1 VPLPEDK
8 KPSFETDDRFPSGP
22 WVGYFLQFDVQ
33 SRTELALTFADGV
46 ISGTG
51 GDWVGSFVIHGR
63 YQTSDGKCWW
73 TKRYL
78 GKHEVAYQGW
88 SECRG
93 IWGRWEIPRI
103 GRGGFH
109 IWPKGLEEADVLRAE
124 HEAPEAI
131 AWFDEE
137 PFAVPHRLENGSGLI
152 GDYGVVFSSWRC
164 R

>member
-1 VPLPEDK
+1 MPVPEDR

-22 WVGYFLQFDVQ
+22 WIGYFLQFDVQ

-51 GDWVGSFVIHGR
+51 GDWVGSFVIRGR

-78 GKHEVAYQGW
+78 GKHDVAYQGW
-88 SECRG
+88 GEGRG
-93 IWGRWEIPRI
+93 IWGLWEIPAI

-109 IWPKGLEEADVLRAE
+109 IWPKGLAEGEVLHAE
-124 HEAPEAI
+124 LEAPEPI
-131 AWFDEE
+131 VCFDEE
-137 PFAVPHRLENGSGLI
+137 PMIVPQSFRTASQTT
-152 GDYGVVFSSWRC
+152 R